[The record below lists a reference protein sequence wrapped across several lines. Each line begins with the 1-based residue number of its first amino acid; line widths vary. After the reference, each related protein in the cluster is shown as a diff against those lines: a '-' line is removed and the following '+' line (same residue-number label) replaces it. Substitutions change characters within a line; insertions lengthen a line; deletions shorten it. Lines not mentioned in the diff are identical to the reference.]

1 MKKYILGLFII
12 LIGIL
17 NAGALTVT
25 DSQVSK
31 VIERLDAE
39 LAKRDIYT
47 DARQVRIDSLRNIS
61 LRRNANDSAWFS
73 TTMRLAE
80 EYTAFNTDSA
90 LYYFIKGC
98 DKATELGED
107 SLAMVFKIQKVTYL
121 PLVGFIHEAVS
132 EYESIDPEQ
141 LSEPA
146 LELYYDAGR
155 QMYSYIAAF
164 YMNYPEIYDKWN
176 KRSMEAQINL
186 IALLDKTSPKY
197 KLNQGE
203 CYFVNREYSR
213 ARIILSDLLNSVS
226 DDSNM
231 YARAAHIISDI
242 AQEQGEEN
250 DFMYY
255 LALSAIADIKSATL
269 EVMSLQELGE
279 RLFRRGDVARA
290 HTCLSVALDNAV
302 KCHAL
307 MRMVQSAESLPII
320 ESAHRAEVS
329 SWQNIMYAFIGG
341 LIVLLLLLVVALL
354 FLRKEMK
361 RMTLLQQHL
370 RAANKVKELYIS
382 QFLSL
387 CSIYMDKL
395 NQFSK
400 MVNRKIA
407 TGKVD
412 DLYKITKSGKFVEE
426 QSKEFYEVFDN
437 AFLHIYPD
445 FVVGV
450 NALMRDDE
458 QILLQEDEKLNTD
471 LRILAFM
478 RLGID
483 DSSRIAQILNYSVN
497 TIYTYRNK
505 LKNKAKTRETF
516 EADIMK
522 ISSVY

>member
-1 MKKYILGLFII
+1 
-12 LIGIL
+12 
-17 NAGALTVT
+17 
-25 DSQVSK
+25 
-31 VIERLDAE
+31 
-39 LAKRDIYT
+39 
-47 DARQVRIDSLRNIS
+47 
-61 LRRNANDSAWFS
+61 
-73 TTMRLAE
+73 
-80 EYTAFNTDSA
+80 
-90 LYYFIKGC
+90 
-98 DKATELGED
+98 
-107 SLAMVFKIQKVTYL
+107 
-121 PLVGFIHEAVS
+121 
-132 EYESIDPEQ
+132 
-141 LSEPA
+141 
-146 LELYYDAGR
+146 
-155 QMYSYIAAF
+155 
-164 YMNYPEIYDKWN
+164 
-176 KRSMEAQINL
+176 
-186 IALLDKTSPKY
+186 
-197 KLNQGE
+197 
-203 CYFVNREYSR
+203 
-213 ARIILSDLLNSVS
+213 
-226 DDSNM
+226 
-231 YARAAHIISDI
+231 
-242 AQEQGEEN
+242 
-250 DFMYY
+250 
-255 LALSAIADIKSATL
+255 
-269 EVMSLQELGE
+269 
-279 RLFRRGDVARA
+279 
-290 HTCLSVALDNAV
+290 
-302 KCHAL
+302 

-458 QILLQEDEKLNTD
+458 QILLQVDEKLNTD

-516 EADIMK
+516 ETDIMK